1 VAATSQGS
9 ARSHSSRSAHVVPFP
24 VRPCGHGPH
33 LQHSA
38 LDLELMMI
46 FYISMKHC
54 QECNRNVDASEKV
67 KLNVKNRH
75 TAEYFYIFN
84 LLCSAK

>member
-1 VAATSQGS
+1 MAATSQGS

-46 FYISMKHC
+46 F
-54 QECNRNVDASEKV
+54 
-67 KLNVKNRH
+67 L
-75 TAEYFYIFN
+75 YFHETFAKDVTEMSV
-84 LLCSAK
+84 LLRK